1 MELATDS
8 KQITILYVGNS
19 PRAKQTMAYCTTA
32 GIPIREIDIIKT
44 KLTGTMIS
52 EIATALDLPM
62 EGLINSNHPIFHK
75 YYQDAQFND
84 NDVIKIIQ
92 KHPDIMKQPIV
103 MRGDKVV
110 LIETP
115 TDVLKLTV

>member
-1 MELATDS
+1 MELATDN

-19 PRAKQTMAYCTTA
+19 PRAKQTVAYCTTA
-32 GIPIREIDIIKT
+32 GVPMREIDITKT
-44 KLTGTMIS
+44 KLTGTMIA

-62 EGLINSNHPIFHK
+62 EDLINPKHPIFHQ
-75 YYQDAQFND
+75 YYQDAQFSES
-84 NDVIKIIQ
+84 DVIKIIQ

-110 LIETP
+110 LVETP